1 MPHDAPVGRPS
12 ADNGRPPEEPWAVVT
27 GGGSGIGAVVARMA
41 AERGYRVAI
50 WDIDPVSGQ
59 LAADQIGPQARADV
73 VDVADELTVLRALDE
88 IPTPQLL
95 VNNAGVVRFG
105 PLRTLSIEDWET
117 VLRVNLTGAFVVGRA
132 VAARMAGAGGGAIVN
147 VSSVNGLAAAP
158 NAGAYTSTKAA
169 VILLGE
175 QMALEFAAEGVRV
188 NVVAPGL
195 IMAGMSDP
203 IYADE
208 QARRVRQSKVPL
220 GRLGL
225 AEDVAEAVLF
235 LASDR
240 ASYITGQTIA
250 VDGGLTKAAL
260 MGLARPADVDS
271 VGTSPTR

>member
-1 MPHDAPVGRPS
+1 MPPDLPVGRPA
-12 ADNGRPPEEPWAVVT
+12 ADNGRPPEPWAVVT

-50 WDIDPVSGQ
+50 WDIDQVAGQ
-59 LAADQIGPQARADV
+59 LVADRIGPGARADV
-73 VDVADELTVLRALDE
+73 VDVADESTVLRALDE

-105 PLRTLSIEDWET
+105 PLRTLSIEDWDT

-132 VAARMAGAGGGAIVN
+132 VAVRMAGAGGGAIVN

-175 QMALEFAAEGVRV
+175 QMALEFAADGVRV

-208 QARRVRQSKVPL
+208 RARRARQSKVPL

-250 VDGGLTKAAL
+250 VDGGLTKATL

-271 VGTSPTR
+271 VGTSSTR